1 MLKTKI
7 QASGFEQLIQLLPS
21 NFQYP
26 KRMTESQIYK
36 LVANELNL
44 NSKQVSTVTD
54 FLDDGATVP
63 FLARYR
69 QETTGGLDEEQIRDV
84 RDKLEFHRTLEE
96 RKQTI
101 LKSIEEQDKLTPELE
116 ESIKNCSD
124 LKTLEDL
131 YLPYKPKRKTKG
143 DMAKEKGLEP
153 LAELIWKQET
163 EEGDPASIA
172 GEYIDKEKEVTSA
185 DKAMEGALH
194 IVAEWINESVEV
206 REKLRAIFKEH
217 AVIKT
222 EKNPAVK
229 KRTNFEDYYDYS
241 NKAKFLKPH
250 QVLAI
255 NRGERE
261 NILFVNVELWDE
273 VTLEQIDD
281 VIITNDQSIF
291 TPQLQDAVEDAYKRL
306 LFPSLERELRNELT
320 EKADKH
326 AIETFATNLSNLLM
340 QPPLDNKMVMGID
353 PAFRTGC
360 KIAVVDKTGK
370 YLEGTTVYPTPPQN
384 KQEEAAKI
392 VNKLIDKH
400 GIELIAIGNGTASR
414 ETEQFIAELI
424 QGRQESQSEEELNYL
439 IVNEA
444 GASVYSAS
452 KTAREEFPDLDAA
465 QRGNISIA
473 RRVQDPL
480 AELVKID
487 PKSIGVGLY
496 QHDVNQNRLAQKL
509 DDVVESCVN
518 QVGVNLNTASAPLL
532 AHISGLSRRV
542 AKNIV
547 HHRESVGIFSKRE
560 QIKEISGVGE
570 FRFQQAAGF
579 MRIPESMNPFDNTAI
594 HPESYKAAETFCN
607 LFGIDIDKLGEQ
619 RSLIEQKVKGI
630 NKEEVAGKIRVGVPT
645 LELIM
650 ENLQK
655 PGRDPRESL
664 PKPMLRQDIMKME
677 DLSVGQVL
685 EGTVRNVVDF
695 GAFVDIGVKQD
706 GLLHISNMADRK
718 IEDPHEV
725 VSVGDILKLKIV
737 SLDLDRGRIGLSL
750 EE

>member
-1 MLKTKI
+1 
-7 QASGFEQLIQLLPS
+7 
-21 NFQYP
+21 
-26 KRMTESQIYK
+26 MTDSQIYSIIAK
-36 LVANELNL
+36 ELNL
-44 NSKQVSTVTD
+44 RPQQISTLAE
-54 FLDDGATVP
+54 FLDGGATVP

-69 QETTGGLDEEQIRDV
+69 KEATGGLDEEQIRDI
-84 RDKLEFHRTLEE
+84 RDKLDFHHTLED
-96 RKQTI
+96 RKKTI
-101 LKSIEEQDKLTPELE
+101 LKAIEEQDKLTPELE
-116 ESIKNCSD
+116 ESIKNCTD

-131 YLPYKPKRKTKG
+131 YLPYKRKRKTKG

-153 LAELIWKQET
+153 LADMIWQQET
-163 EEGDPASIA
+163 EEGKPEDFAKQFVDA
-172 GEYIDKEKEVTSA
+172 EKEVSSVEEA
-185 DKAMEGALH
+185 LEGALH
-194 IVAEWINESVEV
+194 IVAEWINESVVV
-206 REKLRAIFKEH
+206 REKLRDIFKEH

-229 KRTNFEDYYDYS
+229 ERTNFEDYYDYT
-241 NKAKFLKPH
+241 NRAKYLKPH
-250 QVLAI
+250 QILAI

-261 NILFVNVELWDE
+261 NILFVNVELHDE
-273 VTLEQIDD
+273 ITLEQIDD
-281 VIITNDQSIF
+281 VVITNDQCIF

-326 AIETFATNLSNLLM
+326 AIETFATNLANLLM
-340 QPPLDNKMVMGID
+340 QPPLDDKMVMGID

-360 KIAVVDKTGK
+360 KIAVVDETGK
-370 YLEGTTVYPTPPQN
+370 YLEGTTVYPTPPQ
-384 KQEEAAKI
+384 KKEKEAADTI
-392 VNKLIDKH
+392 NKLIEKH
-400 GIELIAIGNGTASR
+400 GVQLIAIGNGTASR

-424 QGRQESQSEEELNYL
+424 QSRKEEHPNEELNYL

-452 KTAREEFPDLDAA
+452 KVAREEFPDLEAA

-473 RRVQDPL
+473 RRVLDPL

-496 QHDVNQNRLAQKL
+496 QHDVNQNELARKL

-532 AHISGLSRRV
+532 SHISGLSSRV
-542 AKNIV
+542 ATNIVKRREKDGKFLQRDQIKNID
-547 HHRESVGIFSKRE
+547 
-560 QIKEISGVGE
+560 GVGD

-579 MRIPESMNPFDNTAI
+579 MRIPESSNPLDNTAI
-594 HPESYKAAETFCN
+594 HPESYEAAEKLCN
-607 LFGIDIDKLGEQ
+607 LFNINLENLNKQRDLIENKFKDIDK
-619 RSLIEQKVKGI
+619 QKVAQEIG
-630 NKEEVAGKIRVGVPT
+630 VGVPT
-645 LELIM
+645 LELII

-664 PKPMLRQDIMKME
+664 SKPMLRQDIMKME
-677 DLSVGQVL
+677 DLSEGQVL

-695 GAFVDIGVKQD
+695 GAFIDIGVKQD
-706 GLLHISNMADRK
+706 GLLHISNMADRRV
-718 IEDPHEV
+718 EDPHEV

-737 SLDLDRGRIGLSL
+737 SLDLERGRIGLSIT
-750 EE
+750 E